1 MRYCASVNGIAL
13 AGLRSVD
20 IACNLGNC
28 YKYDGCINLIIDIIN
43 EVPYVYYDPNTTVAS
58 TSAIS
63 YNSEVIRYEDVQIV
77 DNRITIVAK
86 DILNLDIYT
95 ESGCI
100 VYSEGDQLF
109 YNDIYGTKHR
119 VGTVWSLG
127 ENSKQ
132 YVLFNGQYRIDNIDI
147 ASENSSI
154 RLDYCNYGLSENCV
168 RYENINNKTKKGG

>member
-1 MRYCASVNGIAL
+1 M
-13 AGLRSVD
+13 
-20 IACNLGNC
+20 
-28 YKYDGCINLIIDIIN
+28 
-43 EVPYVYYDPNTTVAS
+43 
-58 TSAIS
+58 
-63 YNSEVIRYEDVQIV
+63 IRYEDVQIV

-168 RYENINNKTKKGG
+168 RYENINNKTKKGGWVVCTQKMELIQNVHNSICLLYTSDAADE